1 MKSSWRTP
9 ALMIVCGG
17 LIAWLST
24 GTRQSLA
31 LFLQPMSVDMNW
43 GREVFSLALALQLII
58 WGVAQPIAGAVSDRL
73 GAARV
78 IVFGGVSYIAGL
90 VLMAHAET
98 PLMLH
103 IGLGL
108 FTGIGLSACGF
119 AVIFAAIARAVPP
132 GRRSTALGVT
142 GALGSVGQFAMIPVA
157 QGMIGLAGGATSLLV
172 LATCMALVIPLSIGL
187 AGPPGQRKSARE
199 QEQSIRQALIQ
210 ARRHSGFIYLTSAF
224 FVCGFQTLFIGSHL
238 PAFISDAGL
247 SPEVGALA
255 LAMIGG
261 TNIFG
266 SFLFGWLGGRY
277 SKRGL
282 LAFQYLLRSAAIIA
296 YVLLPVTALSSCI
309 FAGIIGLTWMGT
321 VPLTSGLVAQMFGV
335 RYIGML
341 FGIVFLG
348 HQVGG
353 FLGTWLGGLLFDVY
367 GDYNIIWG
375 ASVWLGVTAAL
386 LHWPIEERNDD
397 APPLAQVRAV
407 PSI

>member
-1 MKSSWRTP
+1 MKSTWRGP
-9 ALMIVCGG
+9 ALMIICGG

-31 LFLQPMSVDMNW
+31 LFLQPMSGDMNW
-43 GREVFSLALALQLII
+43 GREVFSLALALQLIV
-58 WGVAQPIAGAVSDRL
+58 WGVAQPIAGAVSDKL

-78 IVFGGVSYIAGL
+78 IAFGGVFYITGL
-90 VLMAHAET
+90 LLMGNAAS
-98 PLMLH
+98 PLMLY

-119 AVIFAAIARAVPP
+119 AVIFAAIARIVPP

-142 GALGSVGQFAMIPVA
+142 GALGSVGQFAMIPIA
-157 QGMIGLAGGATSLLV
+157 QGFISLSGWSMSLMV
-172 LATCMALVIPLSIGL
+172 LAVCMVLVIPLSIGM
-187 AGPPGQRKSARE
+187 ARHPGSGKGTRT
-199 QEQSIRQALIQ
+199 QEQSIRQALVQ
-210 ARRHSGFIYLTSAF
+210 ARSHSGFIYLTSAF

-238 PAFISDAGL
+238 PAFINDAGL
-247 SPEVGALA
+247 SPEIGALSLA
-255 LAMIGG
+255 LIGG

-266 SFLFGWLGGRY
+266 SLLFGWLGGRY

-282 LAFQYLLRSAAIIA
+282 LAFQYMLRSASIIA
-296 YVLLPVTALSSCI
+296 YVLLPITALSSCI

-321 VPLTSGLVAQMFGV
+321 VPLTSGLVTQMFGV

-341 FGIVFLG
+341 FGIVFFG
-348 HQVGG
+348 HQLGG
-353 FLGTWLGGLLFDVY
+353 FLGTWLGGLLFDIY
-367 GDYNIIWG
+367 GDYNIIWW

-386 LHWPIEERNDD
+386 LHWPIEERDD
-397 APPLAQVRAV
+397 TALPLVEARAV

>member
-1 MKSSWRTP
+1 MWRGP
-9 ALMIVCGG
+9 LFMIICGG

-43 GREVFSLALALQLII
+43 GREVFSLALALQIII
-58 WGVAQPIAGAVSDRL
+58 WGVAQPIAGAVSDKL
-73 GAARV
+73 GAAYV
-78 IVFGGVSYIAGL
+78 IVFGGISYSVGL
-90 VLMAHAET
+90 LLVAHAAS
-98 PLMLH
+98 PLMLYF
-103 IGLGL
+103 GLGL

-119 AVIFAAIARAVPP
+119 AVIFAAIARVVPSS
-132 GRRSTALGVT
+132 RRSAALGVT

-157 QGMIGLAGGATSLLV
+157 QGVISLSGWATSLMV
-172 LATCMALVIPLSIGL
+172 LAVCMFLVIPLSIGL
-187 AGPPGQRKSARE
+187 VQKSGSSKGTRA
-199 QEQSIRQALIQ
+199 QEQTIRQALAY
-210 ARRHSGFIYLTSAF
+210 ARSHSGFIYLNLAF

-238 PAFISDAGL
+238 PAYINDAGL
-247 SPEVGALA
+247 SPEIGALSLA
-255 LAMIGG
+255 LIGG
-261 TNIFG
+261 ANIFG
-266 SFLFGWLGGRY
+266 SILFGWLGGRY

-321 VPLTSGLVAQMFGV
+321 VPLTSGLVTQMFGV

-341 FGIVFLG
+341 FGIVFFS

-353 FLGTWLGGLLFDVY
+353 FLGTWLGGLLFDIF
-367 GDYNIIWG
+367 GDYNIIWW

-386 LHWPIEERNDD
+386 LHWPIEERDD
-397 APPLAQVRAV
+397 EALPFIQSRAM